1 MRAIYSAGDEYACIR
16 TQRVTAT
23 VAYAVRTCSSTRVH
37 RRMRRECISPPSDV
51 DFYTNPV
58 YTICRFSRSM
68 PTRAFQMTS
77 LYRKTSI
84 HRLSSHLRPC
94 RSLRPVKEVRAAV
107 GAVGMTGEGVSGED
121 GFSPVREGSD
131 GASEPSNSCTSPGF
145 EVSECGIGSLSF
157 SASFAGSEASLLD
170 ASTSGTLGLS
180 DKLVRGKID
189 DGRSISDSSLPSS
202 TTARSKARIKA
213 HIAQI
218 ARRRYRQCCE
228 HKR

>member
-68 PTRAFQMTS
+68 PTRAFQTTS

-94 RSLRPVKEVRAAV
+94 RSLRPVKEVRAA
-107 GAVGMTGEGVSGED
+107 GMTGEGVFGED
-121 GFSPVREGSD
+121 GLPSAKEGSD
-131 GASEPSNSCTSPGF
+131 GASEPSDFCISPDF
-145 EVSECGIGSLSF
+145 EVSGLGIGSLLVF
-157 SASFAGSEASLLD
+157 VSFAGSVALLLD
-170 ASTSGTLGLS
+170 ESASGTLGLS
-180 DKLVRGKID
+180 DKSVRGKID

-202 TTARSKARIKA
+202 TIARSKARIKA

>member
-1 MRAIYSAGDEYACIR
+1 M
-16 TQRVTAT
+16 
-23 VAYAVRTCSSTRVH
+23 
-37 RRMRRECISPPSDV
+37 CISPPQDV
-51 DFYTNPV
+51 NFYINLV
-58 YTICRFSRSM
+58 YTMYRFSRSM
-68 PTRAFQMTS
+68 PTRAFQTTS

-94 RSLRPVKEVRAAV
+94 RSLRPVKEVRAA
-107 GAVGMTGEGVSGED
+107 GMTGEGVFGED
-121 GFSPVREGSD
+121 GLPSAKEGSD

-170 ASTSGTLGLS
+170 ASASGTPVSYTHL
-180 DKLVRGKID
+180 RAHKID

-202 TTARSKARIKA
+202 TIARSKARIKA